1 MAEGPKGEDQ
11 RPRLEDDAPLRPR
24 RIEAEA
30 GEGDRQRGRLQ
41 LQEAMKARVKK
52 LRAAAEV
59 LRDLEQNDLAARCD
73 DQANRLEELLED
85 HQEED
90 QAHA

>member
-1 MAEGPKGEDQ
+1 
-11 RPRLEDDAPLRPR
+11 
-24 RIEAEA
+24 
-30 GEGDRQRGRLQ
+30 
-41 LQEAMKARVKK
+41 MKARVKK

-59 LRDLEQNDLAARCD
+59 LRELGQNELAARCD

-90 QAHA
+90 QGDA